1 MDAGNPLNTFDA
13 VALLASNMKAM
24 HARLVRD
31 ERVVMFMDNSNF
43 YGSVARVGRD
53 SQQKYRVDY
62 SKLYKVLMAERF
74 GIDAFCYC
82 SEWETDAES
91 RLKRDSFQAMMQKA
105 GFSLV
110 RLPQRSGA
118 VREKG
123 LDAAIVRDMVNFARD
138 CPRADTFVLIA
149 GDGDYSD
156 TIRELRR
163 KHGVKVEVAFFGTET
178 AYSLKDAAYQFIDLE
193 GIKGQIQLDRAFLE

>member
-1 MDAGNPLNTFDA
+1 MDAGNPSNTFDA

-82 SEWETDAES
+82 SQWDTDPES
-91 RLKRDSFQAMMQKA
+91 RIKRDNFQAMMQKA

-110 RLPQRSGA
+110 KLPGA

-123 LDAAIVRDMVNFARD
+123 LDAAIVRDMVSFARD

-149 GDGDYSD
+149 GDGDYAD

-163 KHGVKVEVAFFGTET
+163 KHGVKVEVAFFGSET

-193 GIKGQIQLDRAFLE
+193 GIKNQIQLDRPFLE